1 MVIREMRDNEKDLL
15 QDFLYEAIFIPE
27 GMEPPPKDIIE
38 RPELELYYEDFGSG
52 EADHCFVAEDDG
64 KVVGAVW
71 TRIMEDYG
79 HVDSQTPSFAISL
92 IQEYRG
98 KGIGTELMKKML
110 EHLKNQGFKKASLAV
125 QKSNY
130 AVRMYEK
137 LGFRKVDENS
147 EEYIMVC
154 DLGKE

>member
-1 MVIREMRDNEKDLL
+1 MVIREMRDNEKVLL

-38 RPELELYYEDFGSG
+38 RPELKLYYEDFGSG

-137 LGFRKVDENS
+137 VGFRKVDENN

-154 DLGKE
+154 YLGKE

>member
-38 RPELELYYEDFGSG
+38 RPELKLYYEDFGSG

-137 LGFRKVDENS
+137 VGFRKVDENS

-154 DLGKE
+154 YLGKE

>member
-1 MVIREMRDNEKDLL
+1 MRDNEKDLL

-38 RPELELYYEDFGSG
+38 RPELKLYYEDFGSG

-137 LGFRKVDENS
+137 VGFRKVDENN

>member
-137 LGFRKVDENS
+137 VGFRKVDENS